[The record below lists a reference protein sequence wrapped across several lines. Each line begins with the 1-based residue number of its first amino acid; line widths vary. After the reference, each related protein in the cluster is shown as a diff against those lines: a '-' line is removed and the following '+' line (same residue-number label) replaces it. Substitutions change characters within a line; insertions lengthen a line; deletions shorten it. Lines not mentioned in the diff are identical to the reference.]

1 VQGALP
7 LQVPQGG
14 TDTESTTARQKACTV
29 NMQMDA
35 HWNFIEHGKRVP
47 THATGKEFMNHI

>member
-1 VQGALP
+1 
-7 LQVPQGG
+7 
-14 TDTESTTARQKACTV
+14 
-29 NMQMDA
+29 MQMDA